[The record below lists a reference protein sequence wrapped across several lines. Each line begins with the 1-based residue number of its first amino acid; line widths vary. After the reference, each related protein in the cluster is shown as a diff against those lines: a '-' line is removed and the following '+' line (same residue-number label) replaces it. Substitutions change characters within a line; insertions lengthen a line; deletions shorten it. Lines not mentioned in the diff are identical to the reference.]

1 MGETRRR
8 RPPVA
13 TTDTQDTRHKTNLL
27 FVCLTLPQPP
37 QTVGRFPSLDELE
50 DIRDAALA
58 KEGADGNNRGLLSEL
73 GRFIDS
79 FRRM

>member
-1 MGETRRR
+1 MWIARVVCC
-8 RPPVA
+8 PLS
-13 TTDTQDTRHKTNLL
+13 TTANTHPHQQSK
-27 FVCLTLPQPP
+27 

-58 KEGADGNNRGLLSEL
+58 KEGAASGDNNRGLLSEL